1 MPVPQH
7 APITDAEEID
17 RFEAFIGRAQPPPI
31 ASTTTSTRAA
41 PSSRQHAPGLGRSIV
56 IASTATI
63 SVVFIAVT
71 VGLLAIGTSLASS
84 IGIGLFAAFWGGG
97 GFGAMIGGVV
107 HTHLL
112 AEPAVYRSIVGTAED
127 RAPELLPPWPSATPV
142 RTHR

>member
-17 RFEAFIGRAQPPPI
+17 RFEAFIGRVQPPPS
-31 ASTTTSTRAA
+31 STTTSTSAA
-41 PSSRQHAPGLGRSIV
+41 PGSSKHAPGLGRSIV

-63 SVVFIAVT
+63 SVTFTAVT
-71 VGLLAIGTSLASS
+71 IGFLATGTSLASS

-107 HTHLL
+107 YTHRL

-127 RAPELLPPWPSATPV
+127 RAPELLPPWPSVTPV